1 MTSPVRPKQPADKEV
16 HYLTFRIMRIYKPLL
31 AQELNLSHE
40 EADWAA
46 EALKSP
52 FNSDNEDSTT
62 TNFGLSQA
70 ATFPITGDI
79 YFGESFSCYVSVFN
93 HTDQPLQQVTT
104 KIELQARSQR
114 VTLLEE
120 ELSEALAPG
129 QSIDH
134 IVQHAVT
141 ELDTH
146 IMMVTIN
153 YQRQNEKKTLRKYF
167 KFQVLPSL
175 TLESRIVP
183 VHSGFAIES
192 SVCNMMKV
200 PMQVEQVEFVA
211 EEAYHATNLQNTS
224 AHNNLDLPPSL
235 AELIGDIVSISSG
248 DVHKFLF
255 KVLYKNPLD
264 PNIPNYT
271 SLGRVKLS
279 WRTHFGGQGVFLSEP
294 FVINLQQDR
303 TLSVVFTQ
311 IPEQIYLERPFTVTL
326 ELVNRGTKPIVP
338 SLTVLKHKVQ
348 GLMIMGQYELV
359 TNRLLPKSSAS
370 LQLTLFPLKPGVQK
384 LPLLRVVDTLTDKIY
399 DFNNILTVTVLQ
411 NNVASDQHLQS
422 STAL

>member
-1 MTSPVRPKQPADKEV
+1 
-16 HYLTFRIMRIYKPLL
+16 
-31 AQELNLSHE
+31 
-40 EADWAA
+40 
-46 EALKSP
+46 
-52 FNSDNEDSTT
+52 
-62 TNFGLSQA
+62 
-70 ATFPITGDI
+70 
-79 YFGESFSCYVSVFN
+79 
-93 HTDQPLQQVTT
+93 
-104 KIELQARSQR
+104 
-114 VTLLEE
+114 
-120 ELSEALAPG
+120 
-129 QSIDH
+129 
-134 IVQHAVT
+134 
-141 ELDTH
+141 
-146 IMMVTIN
+146 
-153 YQRQNEKKTLRKYF
+153 
-167 KFQVLPSL
+167 
-175 TLESRIVP
+175 
-183 VHSGFAIES
+183 
-192 SVCNMMKV
+192 
-200 PMQVEQVEFVA
+200 
-211 EEAYHATNLQNTS
+211 
-224 AHNNLDLPPSL
+224 
-235 AELIGDIVSISSG
+235 
-248 DVHKFLF
+248 
-255 KVLYKNPLD
+255 
-264 PNIPNYT
+264 
-271 SLGRVKLS
+271 LS